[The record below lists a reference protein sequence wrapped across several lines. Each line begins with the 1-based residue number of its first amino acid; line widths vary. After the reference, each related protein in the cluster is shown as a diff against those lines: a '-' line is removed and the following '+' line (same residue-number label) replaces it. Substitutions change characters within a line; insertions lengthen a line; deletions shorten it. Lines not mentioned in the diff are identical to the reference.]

1 MNVDVKERMTLE
13 EALKHPWIRRYENVK
28 PFSDR
33 RPNRMLTE
41 AGYLADPLT
50 LAQRLM
56 EKLQVDLNDNI
67 GVISSSSEMLKTLW
81 YNLLLIGKDH
91 FLSLILISKVD
102 QYLNIN
108 NMTAVRHS
116 CPLASPFQ
124 WEDQRFLKWTIANF
138 LKNQV

>member
-1 MNVDVKERMTLE
+1 MSVDVNERMTLE
-13 EALKHPWIRRYENVK
+13 EALNHPWVRRYKNVK

-67 GVISSSSEMLKTLW
+67 GVVSSSSEMLKPCGTFS
-81 YNLLLIGKDH
+81 Y
-91 FLSLILISKVD
+91 
-102 QYLNIN
+102 
-108 NMTAVRHS
+108 
-116 CPLASPFQ
+116 
-124 WEDQRFLKWTIANF
+124 
-138 LKNQV
+138 